1 MVNLVIDIGNSRSKF
16 AVFNNRQ
23 LIRVGVLDADPV
35 DQVCLMLS
43 EYAVENSIISSVRKE
58 VTQVEHLLQQNTS
71 CIRFSTA
78 LKTPVTNT
86 YKTPETLGL
95 DRFAAIIG
103 AQAIFPGQNSLVI
116 DAGTCIT
123 YDAISADKVY
133 AGGSISPGLNM
144 RLQAMHTFT
153 GRLPF
158 LEFKEDWKD
167 WQGVDTR
174 SAMLSGVLN
183 GAFFEVLG
191 FIQEYS
197 SHYADLQVLLCGGD
211 ANFFDTRLKN
221 SIFSRNFKAEPHL
234 VLIGLNEVIHQYND

>member
-35 DQVCLMLS
+35 DQVRLMLG
-43 EYAVENSIISSVRKE
+43 EYAIENSIISSVRKD
-58 VTQVEHLLQQNTS
+58 VTQVEQLLEQHTS

-78 LKTPVTNT
+78 LKTPVTIT

-95 DRFAAIIG
+95 DRFAAVIG
-103 AQAIFPGQNSLVI
+103 AQAIFGGQNSLVI

-123 YDAISADKVY
+123 YDAISADKIY

-158 LEFKEDWKD
+158 LEFKEDRKD
-167 WQGVDTR
+167 WQGVDTS

-191 FIQEYS
+191 FIQEYN
-197 SHYADLQVLLCGGD
+197 SHYPDLQIILCGGD

-221 SIFSRNFKAEPHL
+221 SIFSHNFKAEPHL